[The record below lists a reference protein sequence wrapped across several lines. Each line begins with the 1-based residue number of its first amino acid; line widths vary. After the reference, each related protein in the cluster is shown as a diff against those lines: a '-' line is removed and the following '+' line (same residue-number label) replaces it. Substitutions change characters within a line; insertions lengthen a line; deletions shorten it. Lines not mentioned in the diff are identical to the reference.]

1 MAKARSVT
9 ARFTTEVAPAKVL
22 SITRRRMAAPVR
34 RLDPIAE
41 DDREQL
47 AYWSESSYHHHQQ
60 LQADD
65 DGEFVRDLGKCSSDG
80 HGQRGRR
87 TSSSRKQSHRRVV
100 VVV

>member
-22 SITRRRMAAPVR
+22 SITRRRTAAPVR

-47 AYWSESSYHHHQQ
+47 AYWSESSYHHQQQ
-60 LQADD
+60 LQ
-65 DGEFVRDLGKCSSDG
+65 GSRQVFV
-80 HGQRGRR
+80 GRAWPAR
-87 TSSSRKQSHRRVV
+87 PPDE
-100 VVV
+100 